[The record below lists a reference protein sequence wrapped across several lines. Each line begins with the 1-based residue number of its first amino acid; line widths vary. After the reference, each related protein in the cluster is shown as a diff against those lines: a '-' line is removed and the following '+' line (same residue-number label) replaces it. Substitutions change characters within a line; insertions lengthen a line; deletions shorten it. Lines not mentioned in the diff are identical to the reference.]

1 MSEPKKFIR
10 RKRELAIEKVTVTGI
25 ADKGKGVGRDEEG
38 KVYFVEHVVPGDV
51 VDVRIY
57 KKKDSYFEG
66 KPIHFHKY
74 SDDRRAPFCE
84 HFGICGGCNFQNMTY
99 EAQLRSKEEVVTN
112 SILRIG
118 KVAVGEFLPII
129 PADFTEYYRNKLEF
143 TFSNKRWLTPEE
155 MTTDMSNL
163 ENVLGF
169 HRPGAFDKIVH
180 INHCY
185 LQGDPCNEL
194 RNTIH
199 DIGIEQNLTFFDL
212 KSQKGFLR
220 NVMIRVTTLGETFAI
235 VSFHHEDEEKRKTF
249 LDEVLKRVP
258 SVTTLLYCINPK
270 ANDFILDLNIVTYFG
285 KGYIEELLGDVRF
298 RIGPRSFF
306 QTNTR
311 QAVKLFDV
319 VTEFAAFEGTEN
331 VYDLYTGLGSIA
343 LYVAKKCKH
352 VVGIEEIEAAI
363 QDAKENA
370 LRNDLNN
377 TTFYAG
383 DVKNI
388 LTQEFAAQ
396 HGKPDILITD
406 PPRAGMHESVTRM
419 LIQLAAPK
427 LIYVSCNPATQARD
441 LQILSEIYDVKKVQ
455 PVDMFP
461 HTYHIE
467 SVALLELKSK

>member
-1 MSEPKKFIR
+1 MKVIR
-10 RKRELAIEKVTVTGI
+10 RKKELAVEKVTVTGI
-25 ADKGKGVGRDEEG
+25 ADKGKGVGRDAEG
-38 KVYFVEHVVPGDV
+38 RVYFVEHVVPGDV

-57 KKKDSYFEG
+57 KKKDTYFEG
-66 KPIHFHKY
+66 KPIHFHKL
-74 SDDRRAPFCE
+74 SDDRRPPFCE
-84 HFGICGGCNFQNMTY
+84 HFGVCGGCNFQNMAY
-99 EAQLRSKEEVVTN
+99 EAQLRSKEEVVIN

-118 KVAVGEFLPII
+118 KVAVGEFLPILA
-129 PADFTEYYRNKLEF
+129 ADPTTYYRNKLEF
-143 TFSNKRWLTPEE
+143 TFSNKRWLTAEE
-155 MTTDMSNL
+155 MTAETSNYA
-163 ENVLGF
+163 NVLGF

-194 RNTIH
+194 RNTIYT
-199 DIGIEQNLTFFDL
+199 IGVEQKLSFFDL
-212 KSQKGFLR
+212 KSQRGFLR
-220 NVMIRVTTLGETFAI
+220 NVLIRVTTLGETLAI
-235 VSFHHEDEEKRKTF
+235 VSFFQENEDQRKTF
-249 LDEVLKRVP
+249 LDEILHRVP

-270 ANDFILDLNIVTYFG
+270 ANDFILDLDIVTYSG
-285 KGYIEELLGDVRF
+285 KGYIEEMLGDIRF

-311 QAVKLFDV
+311 QATKLFDV
-319 VTEFAAFEGTEN
+319 VTQFADFQGNET

-343 LYVAKKCKH
+343 LYIAKKCQH

-363 QDAKENA
+363 QDAKDNA
-370 LRNDLNN
+370 ERNNLTN

-388 LTQEFAAQ
+388 LTPEFAEK

-419 LIQLAAPK
+419 LVKLAAPK

-441 LQILSEIYDVKKVQ
+441 LQILSEIYEVAKVQ

-467 SVALLELKSK
+467 NVALLKLKNS